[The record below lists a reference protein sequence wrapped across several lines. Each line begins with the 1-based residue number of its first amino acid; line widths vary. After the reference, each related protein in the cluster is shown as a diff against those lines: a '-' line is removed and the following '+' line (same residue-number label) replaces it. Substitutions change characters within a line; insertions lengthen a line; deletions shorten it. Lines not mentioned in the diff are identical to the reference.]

1 MVSLRLAIHFNI
13 IEPTSNLEGF
23 FPFFSYGSEK
33 TALFD
38 ETGEDYYD
46 DRDDNDENND
56 DEEEEEE
63 ETEMLF
69 DEESIKLE
77 WHHKSGG

>member
-1 MVSLRLAIHFNI
+1 MVSSRFAIHFNI
-13 IEPTSNLEGF
+13 IETNSNLFSPGF
-23 FPFFSYGSEK
+23 ENTS
-33 TALFD
+33 LFD

-63 ETEMLF
+63 TEMLF
-69 DEESIKLE
+69 DEESIKLGLLDTE
-77 WHHKSGG
+77 IKELD